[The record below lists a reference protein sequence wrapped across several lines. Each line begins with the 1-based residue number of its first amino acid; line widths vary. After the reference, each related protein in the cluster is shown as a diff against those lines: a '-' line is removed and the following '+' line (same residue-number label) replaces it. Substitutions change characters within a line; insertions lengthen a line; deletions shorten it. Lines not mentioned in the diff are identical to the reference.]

1 MAKLVSSTYG
11 EALFSLAEEEK
22 KIDSMYEEVQ
32 ALEEILKQDPELTVL
47 MNHPKVTK
55 EEKQKVIQEV
65 FGGRASAELTGFL
78 SLLLQK
84 DRYAELPAIL
94 KYFKARVKEY
104 KGIGVA
110 YVTTP
115 LELSEARR
123 KEIEAKLI
131 STTAYRSMEM
141 NYTVD
146 KSLIG
151 GIVIRI
157 GDKVVDSSIK
167 TRLENLKRELIA

>member
-1 MAKLVSSTYG
+1 MAKLIAGTYG
-11 EALFSLAEEEK
+11 EALFSLALEEN

-32 ALEEILKQDPELTVL
+32 ALQKILLQDPELTVL

-55 EEKQKVIQEV
+55 EEKQKVIEEV
-65 FGGRASAELTGFL
+65 FSGRASAELTGFL
-78 SLLLQK
+78 NLLLQK
-84 DRYAELPAIL
+84 DRYAQLPAIL
-94 KYFKARVKEY
+94 KYFEGRVKEY

-115 LELSEARR
+115 MELSEARK

-131 STTAYRSMEM
+131 STTSYKSMEM
-141 NYTVD
+141 NYSVD
-146 KSLIG
+146 ESLIG

-167 TRLENLKRELIA
+167 TKLEGLKRELIA